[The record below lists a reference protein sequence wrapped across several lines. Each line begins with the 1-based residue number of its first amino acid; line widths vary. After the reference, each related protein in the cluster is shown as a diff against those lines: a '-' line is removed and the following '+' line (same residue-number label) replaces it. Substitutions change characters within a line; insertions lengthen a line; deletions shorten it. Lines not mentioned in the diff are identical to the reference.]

1 MGKEV
6 SRVHSERAGGRVIV
20 SAFPSRLD
28 RRHNCREPR
37 FVPAVHK
44 PPTSPI
50 AASTVALSFTATVQ
64 NCT

>member
-50 AASTVALSFTATVQ
+50 AASTVALSCTATVQ